1 LLELSPVPAG
11 RRTGPPRRTS
21 GRMGATA
28 LARWQS
34 LTPQESSSLML
45 VRDYSLRLYKPKC
58 NPFAETVGAE
68 GLLRDDVG
76 DVLPYLNAEF
86 AGCMYSPNA
95 PALTLKHDGR
105 TVTIW
110 PRKIVVG
117 GCADEDEA
125 RRVLDQV
132 CRLINDVW
140 DRRDSI
146 EPNHESL
153 EELKAIDVLKLLPGT
168 NCAACG
174 EPACL
179 TFALKLCAGDVSIGD
194 CAPLLGGEYEGK
206 RQELVAALLTRGY
219 EVPEDLR

>member
-1 LLELSPVPAG
+1 
-11 RRTGPPRRTS
+11 
-21 GRMGATA
+21 
-28 LARWQS
+28 
-34 LTPQESSSLML
+34 ML

-68 GLLRDDVG
+68 GLLREDVG
-76 DVLPYLNAEF
+76 DVLPYLNAELS
-86 AGCMYSPNA
+86 GCMYYPNA
-95 PALTLKHDGR
+95 PALTLKQAGH

-117 GCADEDEA
+117 GCADEAEA
-125 RRVLDQV
+125 RQALDQV

-140 DRRDSI
+140 NRRDGI

-168 NCAACG
+168 NCGECG

-179 TFALKLCAGDVSIGD
+179 TFAVKLCAGDANMGD
-194 CAPLLGGEYEGK
+194 CRPLCSGEYEK
-206 RQELVAALLTRGY
+206 ERQDLFAALLTRGY